1 MVCISNDHLFI
12 SISLYFQTHQFAE
25 VFQRKDHDQDNLI
38 KIEMA
43 DVSSA

>member
-1 MVCISNDHLFI
+1 MVSV
-12 SISLYFQTHQFAE
+12 YAE

-43 DVSSA
+43 DVCVVSFNIFKFLEIS